1 MAPELISLLAI
12 IFGSCS
18 LLIIG
23 LSHTVRKKNNDLSNR
38 LQKMQELWK
47 LQNKVHI
54 RDTRAGLLKILSSL
68 SQKAV
73 KFSFFNRLAVI
84 VGKNL
89 SGADIPLKSEEYII
103 MTAGA
108 SLLTGVLVALIMMNI
123 LLGLL
128 SASFVILMSA
138 VWINMAK
145 IRRLDKFNSQLGD
158 SLMIMSNSL
167 RAGFSF
173 IQAMDMIRKELPDPI
188 AKEFGRT
195 FQEMTLGTPTEE
207 ALENMSK
214 RVGSIDLDL
223 IVTAVMIQ
231 RQVGGNLAEIL
242 DNIATTIRERI
253 RINGEIKTIT
263 AQGKISGIV
272 IGLLPFALAGI
283 MSVMSPEYLKPLIT
297 EPIGQ
302 LILASALAL
311 EIIGIILIKKIIDI
325 KV

>member
-12 IFGSCS
+12 IFGTCS

-23 LSHTVRKKNNDLSNR
+23 LSHTVRNKNSDLNTR
-38 LQKMQELWK
+38 LQRMREQWK
-47 LQNKVHI
+47 LKDQVHI
-54 RDTRAGLLKILSSL
+54 RDTRTGLLKILSSL
-68 SQKAV
+68 SQKAIKYRV
-73 KFSFFNRLAVI
+73 FNRFAEM

-108 SLLTGVLVALIMMNI
+108 SLLTGVLIALILMNI
-123 LLGLL
+123 FLGVISAAFVVLL
-128 SASFVILMSA
+128 SVI
-138 VWINMAK
+138 WISMAK

-173 IQAMDMIRKELPDPI
+173 IQAMDMIRRELPDPI

-195 FQEMTLGTPTEE
+195 FQEMSLGTPTEE

-223 IVTAVMIQ
+223 IITAVMIQ

-283 MSVMSPEYLKPLIT
+283 MSIMSPEYLKPLIT

-302 LILASALAL
+302 FILASALAL
-311 EIIGIILIKKIIDI
+311 EIIGILLIRKIIDI